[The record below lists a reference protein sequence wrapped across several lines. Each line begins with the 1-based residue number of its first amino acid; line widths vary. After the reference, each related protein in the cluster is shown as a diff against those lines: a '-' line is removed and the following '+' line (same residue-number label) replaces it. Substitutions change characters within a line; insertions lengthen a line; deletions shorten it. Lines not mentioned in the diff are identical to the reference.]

1 MTFPNLIV
9 SAACVAWLTVHQP
22 SGGEFGLAGGSPPR
36 GIKLPPAI
44 DSRGVVSGNGNDP
57 GAFDVPLFRHPA
69 FQSCGV
75 TSVGRSDG
83 DQFLAWLSWRES
95 RNRDDVRGRHGEL
108 GRYQIRPIAWREVQ
122 RVTGWRD
129 RHTADRATQE
139 RYARALVGIL
149 RARYVARHGTEP
161 TQKQLWRYWNTGR
174 C

>member
-9 SAACVAWLTVHQP
+9 SMSAACAVAWAVNGSP
-22 SGGEFGLAGGSPPR
+22 SVGEAGLAGGSPPS

-44 DSRGVVSGNGNDP
+44 DSRGVVSGAGNGP
-57 GAFDVPLFRHPA
+57 GALDVPLFRHSA
-69 FQSCGV
+69 LISAG
-75 TSVGRSDG
+75 SASDAE
-83 DQFLAWLSWRES
+83 FLRWLSWRES

-108 GRYQIRPIAWREVQ
+108 GRYQIRPIAWCEVQ
-122 RVTGWRD
+122 RVTGWRE

-149 RARYVARHGTEP
+149 RDRYVRRHGVEP